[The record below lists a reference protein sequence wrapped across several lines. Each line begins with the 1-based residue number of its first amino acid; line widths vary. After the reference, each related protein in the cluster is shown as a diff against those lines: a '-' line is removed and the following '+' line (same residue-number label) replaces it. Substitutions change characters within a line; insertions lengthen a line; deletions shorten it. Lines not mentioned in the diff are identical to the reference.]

1 MSFDKFNWIITV
13 GSISLQCICCRS
25 NTNYNKMYIHTYDL
39 TAVIT
44 NVDKYRINL
53 NHRILTWKRNILW
66 ELKLPNLDKNNVILI
81 QLFCYYDKHLKIRE
95 TIQIVLFSRLKIRYC
110 GRIAVDKAIGWEIL
124 KTSVIVVSK
133 LQFLRFCFFNCFYV
147 FYIFCTFYIFLVK
160 ISSL

>member
-1 MSFDKFNWIITV
+1 
-13 GSISLQCICCRS
+13 
-25 NTNYNKMYIHTYDL
+25 MYIHTYDL

-110 GRIAVDKAIGWEIL
+110 GRIAVDKAISWEIL
-124 KTSVIVVSK
+124 KTSAIVVSK
-133 LQFLRFCFFNCFYV
+133 LQFLRFCPNSGREFGLYIHLKIYNYRYTIDNCYSGVQTPVFAFFAFFMFFV
-147 FYIFCTFYIFLVK
+147 FLRFF
-160 ISSL
+160 